1 MGMIQFRAPVLPN
14 PINDVDRAYIRQ
26 LLRTLEQYF
35 DQIDSRT
42 PVQADSFTADKF
54 IGGFFVE
61 SISSSITAAGATQAT
76 ATELT
81 TAINNVAVVAAGADG
96 VRLPLAEPGVQILIR
111 NSDASDTL
119 SIYPD
124 TGGQIN
130 ALGANTAFSLAAG
143 STVQLF
149 ANTTTQ
155 WFTF

>member
-1 MGMIQFRAPVLPN
+1 MGMIRFRAPTLPN
-14 PINDVDRAYIRQ
+14 PINDVDRTYIRQ
-26 LLRTLEQYF
+26 LIRSLELYF
-35 DQIDSRT
+35 DQLDSRT

-61 SISSSITAAGATQAT
+61 SISPSITAAGTTQAT

-81 TAINNVAVVAAGADG
+81 TAINNVVVVAAGVDG

-124 TGGQIN
+124 TGGQVN
-130 ALGANTAFSLAAG
+130 ALGANNAFLLTAG